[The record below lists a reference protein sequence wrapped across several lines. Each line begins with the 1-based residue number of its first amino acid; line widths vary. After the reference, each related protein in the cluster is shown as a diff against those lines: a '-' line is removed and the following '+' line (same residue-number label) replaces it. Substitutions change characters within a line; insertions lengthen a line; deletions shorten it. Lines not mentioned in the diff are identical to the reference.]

1 MTGCRAVGLTSS
13 SWRRRTKA
21 LQCSGAGAAAYRASG
36 MPAEFADALAAVER
50 GIKEG
55 REDQVSTAV
64 LEPTGRPSRAFAAFV
79 PDHAYERTQ

>member
-1 MTGCRAVGLTSS
+1 
-13 SWRRRTKA
+13 
-21 LQCSGAGAAAYRASG
+21 